1 MLYMYNV
8 SLIYLKLY
16 NYGVLLYSLTNL
28 IFDEQEQSFITINQ

>member
-16 NYGVLLYSLTNL
+16 NYGLLLYSLTNL